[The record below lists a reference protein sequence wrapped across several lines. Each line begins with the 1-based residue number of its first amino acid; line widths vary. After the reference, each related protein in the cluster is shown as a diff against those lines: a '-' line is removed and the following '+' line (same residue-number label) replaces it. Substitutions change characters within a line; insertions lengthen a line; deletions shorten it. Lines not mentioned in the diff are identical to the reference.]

1 MIRFECLVVRDRVK
15 EKTIRYYDDLE
26 SALVWLELEGYQV
39 LNIRPLSVISII
51 QCRQNDL

>member
-26 SALVWLELEGYQV
+26 SALAWLELEGYQV